1 MRRCSIFVLYSLEVG
16 MDMLPLVA
24 LIGGS
29 TTSLS
34 ATGARR
40 FVVFFSADDDRQ
52 FLPCAPW
59 SLAPIHMALSLDGLL
74 AQELKRVPRREL
86 KSKPKVVKI
95 AQTLSWDWC
104 QTGTDCR
111 GVKKESLRCVK

>member
-59 SLAPIHMALSLDGLL
+59 SLSANSHGAVVGWPLGSGIKAD
-74 AQELKRVPRREL
+74 
-86 KSKPKVVKI
+86 SKKG
-95 AQTLSWDWC
+95 A
-104 QTGTDCR
+104 
-111 GVKKESLRCVK
+111 KE